1 MLAEGYSVM
10 IGTAVAPSNRHTTW
24 NINYYKEG
32 ATDGGI
38 LVLVDANTGAVEKV
52 IK

>member
-1 MLAEGYSVM
+1 MM
-10 IGTAVAPSNRHTTW
+10 GTAAAPGSRHATW

-32 ATDGGI
+32 ARDGGL
-38 LVLVDANTGAVEKV
+38 LVLIDANTGAFEKA